1 MRRGGT
7 LLVVVAVSAIA
18 LAAGWDALRGG
29 DEPAAQP
36 EERPS
41 PSTEADEGTDYV
53 PLAEPDPV
61 SGTLYYTDEDCELR
75 AAELPDIRP
84 ADAPN
89 WDDVRVHALA

>member
-36 EERPS
+36 EEQPGA
-41 PSTEADEGTDYV
+41 STGEDGPTNYV
-53 PLAEPDPV
+53 PLEEPELDPFA
-61 SGTLYYTDEDCELR
+61 R
-75 AAELPDIRP
+75 RP
-84 ADAPN
+84 LLHERETAS
-89 WDDVRVHALA
+89 